1 MRLRTAL
8 IGISLLLAS
17 APPLFAQVA
26 MTQSNSVAPAVV
38 PPAPPSAP
46 AHPAPTAVTP
56 VVCGYM
62 AHEGQLVP
70 LRQCV
75 SPDEATRRRMRQQES
90 IREFQ
95 LRNLSQ
101 QYH

>member
-1 MRLRTAL
+1 
-8 IGISLLLAS
+8 
-17 APPLFAQVA
+17 
-26 MTQSNSVAPAVV
+26 
-38 PPAPPSAP
+38 
-46 AHPAPTAVTP
+46 
-56 VVCGYM
+56 M